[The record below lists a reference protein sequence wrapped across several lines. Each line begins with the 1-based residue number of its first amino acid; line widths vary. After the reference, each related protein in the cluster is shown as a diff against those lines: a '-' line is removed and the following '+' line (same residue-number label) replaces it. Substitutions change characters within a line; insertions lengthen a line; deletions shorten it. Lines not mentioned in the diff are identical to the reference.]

1 MVGPLRVDPDG
12 LLDLPDGFSY
22 RVVSKSGDTMDDGL
36 KVPPAHDGMA
46 AFPGPDGRVILVCN
60 HEMPPAF
67 PEYSA
72 FGTGFQ
78 ALPDRLKERVYDHGG
93 GTSPGA
99 GGTTVSRNL
108 H

>member
-1 MVGPLRVDPDG
+1 
-12 LLDLPDGFSY
+12 
-22 RVVSKSGDTMDDGL
+22 MDDGF

-46 AFPGPDGRVILVCN
+46 AFAGPDGRVILVCN

-78 ALPDRLKERVYDHGG
+78 ALPERVEGARLRSRRRHVAGRGRYDDHRLRPADG
-93 GTSPGA
+93 P
-99 GGTTVSRNL
+99 